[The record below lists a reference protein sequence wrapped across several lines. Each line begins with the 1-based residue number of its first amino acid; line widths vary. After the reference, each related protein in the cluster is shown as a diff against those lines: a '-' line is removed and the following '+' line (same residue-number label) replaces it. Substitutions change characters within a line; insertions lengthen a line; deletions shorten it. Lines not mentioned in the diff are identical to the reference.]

1 VPLSNQAGTQTG
13 KEFFPMNQSY
23 IEAIVVVEPAAD
35 RDRVKSWFERRQLQ
49 ALPMKAGF
57 LITGTI
63 ASMEGIF
70 GVDLTEAGRPER
82 GDIQLPVPAA
92 LRSDVSSI
100 VSRRPPTIRTSYSAD

>member
-1 VPLSNQAGTQTG
+1 
-13 KEFFPMNQSY
+13 MNQSY

-35 RDRVKSWFERRQLQ
+35 RDRVKSWFEQRHIQVLS
-49 ALPMKAGF
+49 MKAGF

-63 ASMEGIF
+63 ASLEDVF

-82 GDIQLPVPAA
+82 GDIQLPVPTA

-100 VSRRPPTIRTSYSAD
+100 VSRRPPTIQTSY